1 MMLIGEYEFEDRFTL
16 NKIRPSS
23 VATGHSAFAQTFI
36 PVLVQLFYIAMIF
49 LGSIIIANLI
59 TGLTI
64 HNISELY
71 KEAEVFKLGS
81 AVRQIAQV
89 EDMVRTSRM
98 YYYAKKILPSRF
110 LRTSIVEKLS
120 LESED
125 TVFTVCVKPNEFG
138 TIDLSTVKITSI
150 VHLPV
155 YVFDRAQNSAGRKLN
170 MTIQSGIVKNTFD
183 VLSKKDSVQR
193 ELRETLQV
201 EESKSGSNRY
211 SGVEEEIY
219 GYTKQTNLGKH
230 RASRLSMPLQ
240 RSSVAHTT
248 QSPNTKTNWW
258 ATLTIFFSKQLL
270 IVFQREGGICNAG
283 RNTNTGKL

>member
-1 MMLIGEYEFEDRFTL
+1 MLIGEYEFEDKFTL
-16 NKIRPSS
+16 NKIRLSS

-81 AVRQIAQV
+81 AVRQIDQV

-98 YYYAKKILPSRF
+98 FYYAKKILPKRF
-110 LRTSIVEKLS
+110 LRTSIIEKLS
-120 LESED
+120 LGSEN
-125 TVFTVCVKPNEFG
+125 TVLTVCVKPNQFG

-155 YVFDRAQNSAGRKLN
+155 YVFDRAQNSAGRKLK

-193 ELRETLQV
+193 ELREAFHIEDT
-201 EESKSGSNRY
+201 KSSSSRY
-211 SGVEEEIY
+211 SGGEEDIY
-219 GYTKQTNLGKH
+219 GKTTLG
-230 RASRLSMPLQ
+230 RSRVSRTSLAIHGINDPIPSTLPL
-240 RSSVAHTT
+240 H
-248 QSPNTKTNWW
+248 PKPKW
-258 ATLTIFFSKQLL
+258 
-270 IVFQREGGICNAG
+270 
-283 RNTNTGKL
+283 